1 MSVAIDKPQSAA
13 LGGSHP
19 GALEVG
25 IGVFAA
31 YHLALA
37 AFMTIAPHAF
47 YTAVG
52 PFGPANDHYIRDTAT
67 FDAAL
72 GVGLLIA
79 ARRPSWRV
87 PVLAVVTIQFVLH
100 TLNHLLDI
108 GEAHPAWVGYFDL
121 ASLAAATALLLWLL
135 ALARRQARAAHSPSQ
150 GDTP

>member
-1 MSVAIDKPQSAA
+1 MSVSANRIQVAARPAAAGEA
-13 LGGSHP
+13 LHAG
-19 GALEVG
+19 LLL
-25 IGVFAA
+25 FAV

-37 AFMTIAPHAF
+37 AFMAIAPHTF

-67 FDAAL
+67 FNAAL
-72 GVGLLIA
+72 GVALLIA

-87 PVLAVVTIQFVLH
+87 PVLAVVAIQFVLH

-108 GEAHPAWVGYFDL
+108 GEAHPAWVGYFDF

-135 ALARRQARAAHSPSQ
+135 ALARRQARGSHSRSE